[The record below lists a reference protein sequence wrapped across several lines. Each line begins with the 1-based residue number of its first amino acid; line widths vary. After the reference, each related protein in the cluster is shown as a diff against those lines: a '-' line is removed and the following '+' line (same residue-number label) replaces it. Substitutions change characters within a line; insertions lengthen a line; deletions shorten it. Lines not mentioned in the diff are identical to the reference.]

1 MATTAMVIY
10 NFSNAKEVAVA
21 ALARDIA

>member
-10 NFSNAKEVAVA
+10 NFSSAKEVAAA
-21 ALARDIA
+21 ALARVVA

>member
-10 NFSNAKEVAVA
+10 NFSSAKEAAA
-21 ALARDIA
+21 ALARGVA

>member
-10 NFSNAKEVAVA
+10 NFSSAKEVAA
-21 ALARDIA
+21 ALARVVA